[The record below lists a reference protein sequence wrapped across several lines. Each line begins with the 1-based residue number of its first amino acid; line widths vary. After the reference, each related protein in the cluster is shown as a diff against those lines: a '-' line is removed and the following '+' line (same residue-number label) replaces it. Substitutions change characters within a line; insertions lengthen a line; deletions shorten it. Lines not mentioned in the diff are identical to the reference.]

1 MACYLKLGKCLVAG
15 HDLVKGSTLQHTSY
29 KVTMSFNGSSLAALR
44 SIDKTLFSIICPMFT
59 FDLDAKHFSYQ
70 RLSHSQGLSP

>member
-29 KVTMSFNGSSLAALR
+29 KVTLPFNGSSLVVLQ
-44 SIDKTLFSIICPMFT
+44 SIDKTLSSSICSMFT
-59 FDLDAKHFSYQ
+59 FDLDAKHFS
-70 RLSHSQGLSP
+70 